1 MQMKTAP
8 TPTVEKLKA
17 EDFEKAYP
25 LLLDFNNPKITKTQW
40 NRLFID
46 NWNFQKEF
54 YGYKLVVRDEIVGF
68 LAYILSRRRINGKWE
83 NFCNLSS
90 WIARPEFRSS
100 SIDLL
105 YPLLD
110 LKDYTVTSLTPGD
123 VGYQYLT
130 KLFKFKILDGCE
142 VIMPALP
149 RVPAL
154 LRKNFKV
161 INRRKN
167 QDEQLI
173 PLLSEQEGKIF
184 RDHGKFDCHHIVI
197 TTEQGNLYLI
207 LKKTYKRHV
216 PFAKVYYINN
226 PGLFSHHLEDLRFR
240 VPLALKT
247 AGIVVDSRFLQGKHI
262 PFKKTKNFY
271 MPMAYRSDHLQPH
284 EVDYLYSEFFLLG
297 A

>member
-1 MQMKTAP
+1 MKKTP

-40 NRLFID
+40 KLLLTD

-54 YGYKLVVRDEIVGF
+54 YGYKLVVGDEIVGF
-68 LAYILSRRRINGKWE
+68 LAYILSRKLINGRWE

-90 WIARPEFRSS
+90 WIASPQFGSS

-105 YPLLD
+105 YPILD
-110 LKDYTVTSLTPGD
+110 LKDCTITSLTPGD
-123 VGYQYLT
+123 IGYKYLT
-130 KLFKFKILDGCE
+130 KLFKFKILDGYE
-142 VIMPALP
+142 VIIPALP
-149 RVPAL
+149 RVSAL

-161 INRRKN
+161 ITRRQN
-167 QDEQLI
+167 QDDCFLQ
-173 PLLSEQEGKIF
+173 LLSDHEGKIF

-207 LKKTYKRHV
+207 LKKTYKRHL

-226 PGLFSHHLEDLRFR
+226 PGLFLHHLEDIRCR
-240 VPLALKT
+240 VPLALKV
-247 AGIVVDSRFLQGKHI
+247 AGIVVDSRFLQGKDI

-271 MPMAYRSDHLQPH
+271 MPMVYRSDHLQPH
-284 EVDYLYSEFFLLG
+284 EVDYLYSELFLLG